1 MINISHTTI
10 PVFKLLLL
18 AAASSLLSG
27 CYVAPNIGNE
37 ELYYAADDEILAQG
51 KTLYEAYCFSC
62 HGADLKGTGPD
73 ALKQVKP
80 PADLTAKS
88 FHLTQTAIKGV
99 LDYPHYSHE
108 TIQDKIKYGNEVM
121 PPLGDV
127 LDSKEIESITQYISI
142 TIRKSE

>member
-1 MINISHTTI
+1 MKKISHTRG
-10 PVFKLLLL
+10 PVFKLLFL
-18 AAASSLLSG
+18 AAASGLLSG
-27 CYVAPNIGNE
+27 CYAATNIGNE
-37 ELYYAADDEILAQG
+37 DLNYVADDEILAQG
-51 KTLYEAYCFSC
+51 KTLYEAYCLSC

-88 FHLTQTAIKGV
+88 FHLTRTAIKGV

-108 TIQDKIKYGNEVM
+108 TIQDKIKYGNQVM

-142 TIRKSE
+142 TIRNSE